1 MGYLDRSIYRYANL
15 KLKQLKIIKNKKLF
29 SHDMSEFLFKDRFSI
44 IMERIK
50 LFAPEL
56 MVFLNPTDGL
66 DLESKNLVLSTCSK
80 LAEKGTGILFISHN
94 RSEIRSI
101 CDKILYVDENG
112 CLIKL

>member
-1 MGYLDRSIYRYANL
+1 
-15 KLKQLKIIKNKKLF
+15 
-29 SHDMSEFLFKDRFSI
+29 MSEFLFKDRFSI
-44 IMERIK
+44 IMERIN

-56 MVFLNPTDGL
+56 MVFLNPTDDL
-66 DLESKNLVLSTCSK
+66 DWESKNLVFSACGK